1 MAGKFEFCVCSNELS
16 TVEILGWFEEVL
28 PGIGTVL
35 NGIDLD

>member
-1 MAGKFEFCVCSNELS
+1 MAGKFEFCQIIECCENTWML
-16 TVEILGWFEEVL
+16 FEEVL